1 VIYESLKIKAIIDK
15 SCLLSQI
22 TLFLFPFSFNT
33 DSSQVFYAGKDI
45 FPFNAKIDSL
55 SGVFQHEITATSVEL
70 KEFERLND
78 KFDMIRAGDEHFV
91 LLNETRDKLYGWG
104 FNSHYQLADINS
116 ANILM
121 YPDVFFQ
128 ADLDE
133 TIKLLECGKLSTCLV
148 TGMSELM

>member
-1 VIYESLKIKAIIDK
+1 M
-15 SCLLSQI
+15 
-22 TLFLFPFSFNT
+22 T
-33 DSSQVFYAGKDI
+33 
-45 FPFNAKIDSL
+45 
-55 SGVFQHEITATSVEL
+55 GVFQHEITATPVEL
-70 KEFERLND
+70 KEYDRFND
-78 KFDMIRAGDEHFV
+78 KFDMVRAGDEHFA

-104 FNSHYQLADINS
+104 FNSHYQLGDIDT

-148 TGMSELM
+148 TGMYQRRCGYINYIVIEGIFLPFLFFIF